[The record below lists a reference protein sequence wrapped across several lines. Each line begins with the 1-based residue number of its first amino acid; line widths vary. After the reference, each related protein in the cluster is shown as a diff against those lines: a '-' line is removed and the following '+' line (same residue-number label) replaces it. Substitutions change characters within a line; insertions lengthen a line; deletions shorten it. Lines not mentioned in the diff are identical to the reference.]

1 MLKKIRSHSFVKL
14 RCLVNTLIPYN
25 AMKLYV
31 YIFKILDLKRFGIFE
46 NITSNCR
53 PQFSDFSQ
61 VLSTDSIEIIDR
73 SIIST
78 TDSHIKCIVCICVS
92 FLYSCL
98 TFETF
103 LVSICP
109 RNSTIRFK
117 IISPGFLYH
126 FMSDPLET
134 CGS

>member
-1 MLKKIRSHSFVKL
+1 
-14 RCLVNTLIPYN
+14 
-25 AMKLYV
+25 MKLYV
-31 YIFKILDLKRFGIFE
+31 YIFKILDLKRFEIFE

-61 VLSTDSIEIIDR
+61 VLSTESIEIIDR

-98 TFETF
+98 TFET
-103 LVSICP
+103 LHYP
-109 RNSTIRFK
+109 
-117 IISPGFLYH
+117 
-126 FMSDPLET
+126 
-134 CGS
+134 